1 MNNMGRYYEMV
12 KANYNKLRNDESV
25 MWGSIELWD
34 RYLEDM
40 REHHPDKYWEIMRNT
55 HELMFGKH
63 YNEAYA
69 KWEVEQ
75 MHHKSPDGTIHSGEH
90 WTKEQTNN
98 VMMKYKAM
106 LPAEITPC
114 DFYVALNS
122 QWHDYICWAKARF
135 ESDKEAEEAI
145 IEGAVAF
152 WFKDDDWPA
161 HDKVW
166 CYFRGK
172 NK

>member
-1 MNNMGRYYEMV
+1 MYENIIRESFA
-12 KANYNKLRNDESV
+12 KFKGDESA
-25 MWGSIELWD
+25 MWASIRLVNNTLNKIKEENPSLYWGF
-34 RYLEDM
+34 M
-40 REHHPDKYWEIMRNT
+40 RDAHEIMQ
-55 HELMFGKH
+55 GKH

-75 MHHKSPDGTIHSGEH
+75 MHHKSPDGTIHRGEH

-122 QWHDYICWAKARF
+122 QWHDYICWAKAHF
-135 ESDKEAEEAI
+135 EGDKEAEEAI

-166 CYFRGK
+166 CYFRSK

>member
-1 MNNMGRYYEMV
+1 MYENIIRESFA
-12 KANYNKLRNDESV
+12 KFKGDESV
-25 MWGSIELWD
+25 MWASIKLVNNTLQKIKEENPSLYWGF
-34 RYLEDM
+34 M
-40 REHHPDKYWEIMRNT
+40 RDAHEIMQ
-55 HELMFGKH
+55 GKH

-75 MHHKSPDGTIHSGEH
+75 MHHKSPDGTIHRGEH

-98 VMMKYKAM
+98 VMMKYKTM

-122 QWHDYICWAKARF
+122 QWHDYICWAMKHF
-135 ESDKEAEEAI
+135 ESEEDAEAAI
-145 IEGAVAF
+145 IEGAIAF
-152 WFKDDDWPA
+152 WFNDEDWTS

-166 CYFRGK
+166 CYFRSK

>member
-1 MNNMGRYYEMV
+1 MYEQII
-12 KANYNKLRNDESV
+12 KESFAKFKGDESV
-25 MWGSIELWD
+25 MWASIKLVNDTLKKIKDENPSLYWGF
-34 RYLEDM
+34 M
-40 REHHPDKYWEIMRNT
+40 RDAHEIMQ
-55 HELMFGKH
+55 GKH

-75 MHHKSPDGTIHSGEH
+75 MHHKSPDGTIHRGEH

-98 VMMKYKAM
+98 VMMKYKSM

-152 WFKDDDWPA
+152 WFKDDDWPV

-166 CYFRGK
+166 CYFRAK

>member
-1 MNNMGRYYEMV
+1 MYENIIRESFA
-12 KANYNKLRNDESV
+12 KFKGDESV
-25 MWGSIELWD
+25 MWASIKLVNNTLQKIKEENPSLYWGF
-34 RYLEDM
+34 M
-40 REHHPDKYWEIMRNT
+40 RDAHEIMQ
-55 HELMFGKH
+55 GKH

-69 KWEVEQ
+69 EWEVEQ
-75 MHHKSPDGTIHSGEH
+75 MHHKSPDGSIHRGEH

>member
-1 MNNMGRYYEMV
+1 MYEQII
-12 KANYNKLRNDESV
+12 KESFAKFKGDESV
-25 MWGSIELWD
+25 MWASIKLVNNTLQKIKEENPSLYWGF
-34 RYLEDM
+34 M
-40 REHHPDKYWEIMRNT
+40 RDAHEIMQ
-55 HELMFGKH
+55 GKH

-75 MHHKSPDGTIHSGEH
+75 MHHKSPDGTIHRGEH

>member
-1 MNNMGRYYEMV
+1 MYENIIRESFA
-12 KANYNKLRNDESV
+12 KFKGDESV
-25 MWGSIELWD
+25 MWASIKLVNNTLQKIKEENPSLYWGF
-34 RYLEDM
+34 M
-40 REHHPDKYWEIMRNT
+40 RDAHEIMQ
-55 HELMFGKH
+55 GKH

-75 MHHKSPDGTIHSGEH
+75 MHHKSPDGTIHRGEH

>member
-1 MNNMGRYYEMV
+1 MYEQII
-12 KANYNKLRNDESV
+12 KESFAKFKGDESV
-25 MWGSIELWD
+25 MWASIKLVNNTLQKIKEENPSLYWGF
-34 RYLEDM
+34 M
-40 REHHPDKYWEIMRNT
+40 RDAHEIMQ
-55 HELMFGKH
+55 GKH

-75 MHHKSPDGTIHSGEH
+75 MHHKSPDGTIHRGEH

-166 CYFRGK
+166 CYFRAK

>member
-1 MNNMGRYYEMV
+1 MYEQII
-12 KANYNKLRNDESV
+12 KESFAKFKGDESV
-25 MWGSIELWD
+25 MWASIKLVNDTLKKIKDENPSVYWGF
-34 RYLEDM
+34 M
-40 REHHPDKYWEIMRNT
+40 RDAHEIMQ
-55 HELMFGKH
+55 GKH

-75 MHHKSPDGTIHSGEH
+75 MHHKSPDGTIHRGEH

>member
-1 MNNMGRYYEMV
+1 MYEQII
-12 KANYNKLRNDESV
+12 KESFAKFKGDESV
-25 MWGSIELWD
+25 MWASIKLVNNTLQKIKEENPSLYWGF
-34 RYLEDM
+34 M
-40 REHHPDKYWEIMRNT
+40 RDAHEIMQ
-55 HELMFGKH
+55 GKH

-75 MHHKSPDGTIHSGEH
+75 MHHKSPDGTIHRGEH

-145 IEGAVAF
+145 IEGAVVF
-152 WFKDDDWPA
+152 WFKDDDYPTN
-161 HDKVW
+161 DKVW
-166 CYFRGK
+166 CYSRGK

>member
-1 MNNMGRYYEMV
+1 MYEQII
-12 KANYNKLRNDESV
+12 KESFAKFKGDESV
-25 MWGSIELWD
+25 MWASIKLVNNTLQKIKEENPSLYWGF
-34 RYLEDM
+34 M
-40 REHHPDKYWEIMRNT
+40 RDAHEIMQ
-55 HELMFGKH
+55 GKH

-75 MHHKSPDGTIHSGEH
+75 MHHKSPDGTIHRGEH

-122 QWHDYICWAKARF
+122 QWHDYICWAKAHF

>member
-1 MNNMGRYYEMV
+1 MYENIIRESFA
-12 KANYNKLRNDESV
+12 KFKGDESV
-25 MWGSIELWD
+25 MWASIKLVNNTLQKIKEENPSLYWGF
-34 RYLEDM
+34 M
-40 REHHPDKYWEIMRNT
+40 RDAHEIMQ
-55 HELMFGKH
+55 GKH

-75 MHHKSPDGTIHSGEH
+75 MHHKSPDGSIHRGEH

-98 VMMKYKAM
+98 VMMKYKTM

-145 IEGAVAF
+145 IEGAIAF